1 MTLRHLYGECYDDLS
16 SAPTLAINQGV
27 KRTKAKVFTTNKLI
41 SYMKHEKQTFIEI
54 GKFYKVIINC
64 GRLIF
69 LNSKKNS
76 FIDNI

>member
-1 MTLRHLYGECYDDLS
+1 
-16 SAPTLAINQGV
+16 
-27 KRTKAKVFTTNKLI
+27 
-41 SYMKHEKQTFIEI
+41 MKHEKQTFIEI